1 MGFSVD
7 NGIAR
12 RYSHKDLVGIVG
24 DFFLFHSYLNVSA
37 LLKKYKEYSF
47 ALRNINIQKD
57 IWCKLILNDHQNE
70 EFIWMENFLSAKTTA

>member
-12 RYSHKDLVGIVG
+12 RYSHNDLVGIVG

-37 LLKKYKEYSF
+37 LVKKYKEYSF

-70 EFIWMENFLSAKTTA
+70 EVIWMESFLSAKTTA